1 MSSILA
7 KSLRSV
13 RPSALSS
20 VKRYSL
26 QITHRQFS
34 ASAMRL
40 EEVQPSSLHT
50 FTEEETMFKQAVSK
64 YANEVL
70 APRVRSQD
78 ENELMDKDI
87 LQSLFDHGLMGLEVD
102 ADLGGA
108 GASFMSAIITVEEL
122 AKVDPSVA
130 TVCDVHNTLVNTML
144 KDYGTQAQKEK
155 YLGPLATTTLGS
167 FCLSEAGSGSDAFAL
182 QTKAVKDGNKWIL
195 NGSKMWISNSYEADT
210 FLVFANVDPSKGYK
224 GITCF
229 IVEKDWGVQVAKKEK
244 KLGIRAS
251 STCVLSFDNV
261 EVPEEN
267 VLGEIGQGYKYAI
280 RILNEGRIGIG
291 AQMIGLAQGA
301 FDAAIPYTFQ
311 RKQFGKFIGDFQG
324 MQFQMAQIQTEIEA
338 ARLMVYN
345 AARVK
350 ESGKPFI
357 MEAAM
362 AKLFAGQ
369 VAKRASAMA
378 IEWCGGVGFTR
389 DLPVE
394 KYYRD
399 AMIGQI
405 YEEEDKK
412 NKDEAF
418 HRNETAAGRRGT
430 IPKHPRNYSPAA
442 ESPLKFDME
451 RFQKANL
458 NPNVSGSITITDS
471 NGGLNRSFNS
481 NGGLNQPTN
490 SDSGLNRS
498 ADITTQQSSTPAKQ
512 TLLDDAD
519 ENLMDEILASF

>member
-7 KSLRSV
+7 KSLRSIK
-13 RPSALSS
+13 PSALSS
-20 VKRYSL
+20 VKS
-26 QITHRQFS
+26 RQFS

-40 EEVQPSSLHT
+40 EEVTPTSLHT

-64 YANEVL
+64 YATEVL

-78 ENELMDKDI
+78 E
-87 LQSLFDHGLMGLEVD
+87 LMGLEVD
-102 ADLGGA
+102 AELGGA
-108 GASFMSAIITVEEL
+108 GASFMSAIITVEGRLCLILEL
-122 AKVDPSVA
+122 AKVDPSIS

-182 QTKAVKDGNKWIL
+182 QTKAVKEGNKWIL

-291 AQMIGLAQGA
+291 AQMVGLAQGA

-345 AARVK
+345 AARIK

-394 KYYRD
+394 KFYRD

-405 YEEEDKK
+405 YE
-412 NKDEAF
+412 
-418 HRNETAAGRRGT
+418 GT
-430 IPKHPRNYSPAA
+430 TNIQLQTIAKLLKPKYA
-442 ESPLKFDME
+442 
-451 RFQKANL
+451 
-458 NPNVSGSITITDS
+458 
-471 NGGLNRSFNS
+471 
-481 NGGLNQPTN
+481 
-490 SDSGLNRS
+490 
-498 ADITTQQSSTPAKQ
+498 
-512 TLLDDAD
+512 
-519 ENLMDEILASF
+519 